1 MEYLVKKGETF
12 QYVPVDIL
20 AEQPSSSSAPAQ
32 PPPGFSPSHGY
43 VTRQAKASLP
53 STTKRGQR
61 IIPGPKH
68 MNNAAAPHNL
78 EHQIEP
84 AAYHSTRSS
93 NINLTQILQ
102 LVGSNDDE
110 EVSSARDNFL
120 VKVDR
125 GYRVKPE
132 NAPLIKKIFA
142 RYGDIV
148 KGSSLQS
155 VECRSS
161 FLEIVCSV
169 YQRLDTMDI
178 LNIAAV
184 ELKSMLDLVSDLE
197 LAKVEIGWLRCRVEQ
212 IYEAKKSVMEARS
225 LKATR
230 TKALEDMEGK
240 KKKAVADTKQELEFG
255 LEACRVLQKKLEK
268 LEDDVGIAGVEM
280 DKINERYSN
289 MNTKVQRFYHHPLVS
304 DLL

>member
-78 EHQIEP
+78 EHQIE
-84 AAYHSTRSS
+84 
-93 NINLTQILQ
+93 